1 MWWCGNASGAG
12 WGWWWVV
19 PLICIAVCIIFC
31 RFFRTRTAG
40 GRLCCWGG
48 ASDGSLDDVR
58 KEIRELKEEIGKIK
72 KP

>member
-12 WGWWWVV
+12 WGGWWVV
-19 PLICIAVCIIFC
+19 PLICIAVCILFC

-48 ASDGSLDDVR
+48 ASDGSFDDVR

>member
-12 WGWWWVV
+12 WWWVV
-19 PLICIAVCIIFC
+19 LLICIAVCIIFC

-40 GRLCCWGG
+40 GRFCCWGG